1 MNNSEFLNICYKF
14 INQYSNAIE
23 LVNSLENFN
32 KSGEDQEA
40 IKSMIKDI
48 KDLMNKYP
56 NKVDELQDEDINE
69 KDSYERWRSI
79 FTYIVGNKYFNT
91 CFNNLTDYELLKFI
105 SQYLS
110 APYPPKLDQ
119 EEFDKLVKVGI
130 ENEEKEYLWRLAFNY
145 NNSELNFDKITNY
158 YIDTKDAYY
167 LCELISAVGNKLD
180 IDNIIDLINDKE
192 LIKSIIDSKDVIS
205 FYVNKEQ
212 LEKLSSKLN

>member
-1 MNNSEFLNICYKF
+1 MNTEFLNICYKY

-23 LVNSLENFN
+23 LINSLETLD
-32 KSGEDQEA
+32 KKDLS
-40 IKSMIKDI
+40 IKEMIKDI
-48 KDLMNKYP
+48 KDIIDKYP
-56 NKVDELQDEDINE
+56 NEVDEP
-69 KDSYERWRSI
+69 KDSYEKWRNI
-79 FTYIVGNKYFNT
+79 FTYIIGNKYFNT
-91 CFNNLTDYELLKFI
+91 CFNNLTDYELLEFI